1 VKLFAAPHDQLTG
14 VIFLP
19 SPSAKFKKVKSS
31 NRNRKRAR
39 LPREAKPKL
48 EEFCSLYL
56 EQLRKGSDMSQ
67 QNLETI
73 ASYIAAGELDKA
85 MNSFPHNRQSLFPA
99 LASAV

>member
-1 VKLFAAPHDQLTG
+1 
-14 VIFLP
+14 
-19 SPSAKFKKVKSS
+19 
-31 NRNRKRAR
+31 
-39 LPREAKPKL
+39 
-48 EEFCSLYL
+48 
-56 EQLRKGSDMSQ
+56 MSQ